1 LISGGS
7 SLKQEFA
14 MYVPPTFRVDR
25 AACLAFASARGFGL
39 ACAHDGQK
47 PVASLVPFHIEYGS
61 DGTPLLC
68 FHLARHNP
76 LIGRADGVTPWLFAV
91 SGADSY
97 VSPDWYASSDQ
108 VPTWLYQ
115 SVHMSGAVHAMSRQ
129 QLADHLNQASARF
142 ESDLAPKK
150 PWMMDKMSAGRSE
163 AMMKAIVGL
172 VMTVDEV
179 EGSFKLNQHKSD
191 ADHVAVTRALALQK
205 SADAH
210 TLSAAMRA
218 MRPQAFA
225 AIEDNEVLNT
235 VHEGTAQ

>member
-1 LISGGS
+1 
-7 SLKQEFA
+7 
-14 MYVPPTFRVDR
+14 MYVPPAFRVDR
-25 AACLAFASARGFGL
+25 AACLAFAAARGFGL
-39 ACAHDGQK
+39 ACAHDGEK
-47 PVASLVPFHIEYGS
+47 PVASHVPFHIEYGS

-91 SGADSY
+91 SDADAY
-97 VSPDWYASSDQ
+97 ISPDWYVSPDQ

-115 SVHMSGAVHAMSRQ
+115 SVHVTGPVRKMTGQ
-129 QLADHLNQASARF
+129 QLPDHLNQASARF
-142 ESDLAPKK
+142 ENDLTPKR
-150 PWMMDKMSAGRSE
+150 PWTMDKMSAGRSE

-172 VMTVDEV
+172 VMTVEQV

-205 SADAH
+205 SEGARR
-210 TLSAAMRA
+210 LSAEMRV

-225 AIEDNEVLNT
+225 AIEEPAIEDNEC
-235 VHEGTAQ
+235 